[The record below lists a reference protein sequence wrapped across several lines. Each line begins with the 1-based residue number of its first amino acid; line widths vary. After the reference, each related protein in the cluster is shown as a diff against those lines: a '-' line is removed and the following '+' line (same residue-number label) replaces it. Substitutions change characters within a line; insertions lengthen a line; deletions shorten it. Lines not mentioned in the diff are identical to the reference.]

1 MSFAISILFVA
12 TLSQVKIHDS
22 ELDPVNFLFLFSNSV

>member
-1 MSFAISILFVA
+1 MPFSISVLFVA
-12 TLSQVKIHDS
+12 TLSQVKIEDS